1 MLYPYKGKQPNVDD
15 SVFVAPGARI
25 IGDVTIGKDSS
36 IWFNTVLR
44 GDEAPITI
52 GERCNVQDNTTCHLF
67 EQYPLVL
74 EDEVSVGHN
83 AIIHGCV
90 LRKGALVGMGAVVMD
105 GAEIGEYALVGA
117 NAFVPS
123 GKKIPPRT
131 LALGS
136 PAKVVREL
144 TEKDMELIQLTIDTY
159 VNKGRE
165 FKEELK

>member
-1 MLYPYKGKQPNVDD
+1 MLYPYKGKHPKVDD

-74 EDEVSVGHN
+74 EDDVSVGHN

-144 TEKDMELIQLTIDTY
+144 TEKDMDLIRLTIDTY
-159 VNKGRE
+159 VKKGRE